1 MNESDSTSS
10 ATTDVSAHETA
21 VSADAVSSMRVS
33 SETRIITWLRRVAMV
48 EGVSFLLLL
57 LAMPLK
63 YMADWPWGV
72 RYVGMAHGVL
82 FLALL
87 AMLVIALCKTRLTM
101 LWAAAV
107 FIASL
112 LPFGPFVIDH
122 RLKQF
127 ED

>member
-10 ATTDVSAHETA
+10 ATTDVCTNETA
-21 VSADAVSSMRVS
+21 VSPDPVSSTNVF
-33 SETRIITWLRRVAMV
+33 IITWLRRVAMV

-57 LAMPLK
+57 FVAMPLK

-122 RLKQF
+122 RLKRF